1 MPQGL
6 PTRDQNYHVDG
17 LPRSIKAKITELGE
31 AAAEYAFIGAQD
43 PEDHEAIEDH
53 AHIARYNL
61 ERNIKTLLDRK
72 DRQIKQM
79 KKVLEQVE
87 ARDGRG
93 AHYMICH
100 DCNDSS
106 KLAEEQLKKLEKME
120 KMEKKHG

>member
-72 DRQIKQM
+72 DKRIRQLEKELEQM
-79 KKVLEQVE
+79 K
-87 ARDGRG
+87 
-93 AHYMICH
+93 
-100 DCNDSS
+100 
-106 KLAEEQLKKLEKME
+106 EKD
-120 KMEKKHG
+120 HG